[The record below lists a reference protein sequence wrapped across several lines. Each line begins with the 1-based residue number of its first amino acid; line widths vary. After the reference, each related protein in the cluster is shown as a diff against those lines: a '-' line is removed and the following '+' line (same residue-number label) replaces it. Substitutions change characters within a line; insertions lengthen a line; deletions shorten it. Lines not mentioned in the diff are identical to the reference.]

1 MPLPHTGTTIKS
13 ARGETFVIGKVLGT
27 GGMGTV
33 VEAKHEQSGKGVALK
48 FLHDELVNHPT
59 IPARFEREVELAKS
73 LSTAHVA
80 RTFGVEKAADGTTF
94 MIMELLDGRDLCT
107 LLRSDGKLAP
117 ARATAIVSQAC
128 EALEEAHARGIVHR
142 DLKPENL
149 FISRAQDGSD
159 WVKVLDFGISKV
171 LEGSGAEPGA
181 PKRPKLTRVGTTV
194 GTPEYM
200 APEQL
205 RGASDL
211 DASADVYSL
220 GIVLYEALSGTR
232 PYTAKEYADL
242 VRKICAG
249 DFIPLVKMRADI
261 PAALGDVIAHAMAKD
276 RKARIPTARMLR
288 EQLAPFAMIGGRRA
302 EWTVVMEPPVSVRAT
317 PSPSNPSN
325 PTPGQPPSVPSS
337 APSQPN
343 ARPSPAGAGP
353 AAPALPGPTVV
364 PQRGGQH
371 GDHGVGTPTS
381 TVTRGETMAEHESQG
396 GGRGWI
402 IAVVIVVMLLLGA
415 AAVVFFGNV
424 F

>member
-1 MPLPHTGTTIKS
+1 MPLPQSGSTIKS

-33 VEAKHEQSGKGVALK
+33 VEAKHQQSGKGVALK
-48 FLHDELVNHPT
+48 FLHDELINHPT

-107 LLRSDGKLAP
+107 VLRSEGKLAP
-117 ARATAIVSQAC
+117 PRATLIVSQAC

-171 LEGSGAEPGA
+171 LEGAAGQGNA
-181 PKRPKLTRVGTTV
+181 PARPKLTRVGTTV

-220 GIVLYEALSGTR
+220 GVVLYEALAGTR

-249 DFIPLVKMRADI
+249 EFIPLGKMRADVP
-261 PAALGDVIAHAMAKD
+261 PALADVVARAMAKD
-276 RKARIPTARMLR
+276 RKARIGTARMLR
-288 EQLAPFAMIGGRRA
+288 EQLAPFALTGRRA
-302 EWTVVMEPPVSVRAT
+302 EWTVVMEPPPSVRSM
-317 PSPSNPSN
+317 PSPSHPSN
-325 PTPGQPPSVPSS
+325 PGSPSHPSS
-337 APSQPN
+337 PSGPHSAPHSAPAQPV
-343 ARPSPAGAGP
+343 ARPSPA
-353 AAPALPGPTVV
+353 APAIAMPPS
-364 PQRGGQH
+364 PPPH
-371 GDHGVGTPTS
+371 PPS
-381 TVTRGETMAEHESQG
+381 TMTRGETMAEHDGQG

-402 IAVVIVVMLLLGA
+402 IAVVVAVVLLLGA
-415 AAVVFFGNV
+415 GAIVLFAPSLIGL
-424 F
+424 

>member
-1 MPLPHTGTTIKS
+1 MPLPQSGSTIKS

-33 VEAKHEQSGKGVALK
+33 VEAKHQQSGKGVALK
-48 FLHDELVNHPT
+48 FLHDELINHPT

-80 RTFGVEKAADGTTF
+80 RTFGVEKSADGTTF
-94 MIMELLDGRDLCT
+94 MIMELLDGRDLCSV
-107 LLRSDGKLAP
+107 LRADGKLAP
-117 ARATAIVSQAC
+117 PRATLIISQAC

-171 LEGSGAEPGA
+171 LEGGTGQA
-181 PKRPKLTRVGTTV
+181 PARPKLTRVGTTV

-220 GIVLYEALSGTR
+220 GVVLYEALAGTR
-232 PYTAKEYADL
+232 PYTAKEYGDL

-249 DFIPLVKMRADI
+249 ECIPIEKMRADVP
-261 PAALGDVIAHAMAKD
+261 PALAEVIARAMAKD

-288 EQLAPFAMIGGRRA
+288 EQLAPFALTGRRA
-302 EWTVVMEPPVSVRAT
+302 EWTVVMEPPASVRSS
-317 PSPSNPSN
+317 PSPSPSHPSHPSNPNHPSNPSN
-325 PTPGQPPSVPSS
+325 PSGPHS
-337 APSQPN
+337 APSQPI
-343 ARPSPAGAGP
+343 ARPSPGP
-353 AAPALPGPTVV
+353 APAVPSSPQVTHAP
-364 PQRGGQH
+364 
-371 GDHGVGTPTS
+371 S
-381 TVTRGETMAEHESQG
+381 TMTRGETMAEQEAHG

-402 IAVVIVVMLLLGA
+402 LAVVIVVLLLLGA
-415 AAVVFFGNV
+415 GAVVLFAPSLVGL
-424 F
+424 